1 MEITDPVSQF
11 LTLAKLA
18 QQRTNHEKP
27 LKACFQTRMILVV
40 FDLKLAR
47 IILYH
52 IGLRLDWSRK
62 RAN

>member
-18 QQRTNHEKP
+18 QQQTP
-27 LKACFQTRMILVV
+27 KAIESLFPNKND
-40 FDLKLAR
+40 FDLKLAI

>member
-11 LTLAKLA
+11 STLAKLA
-18 QQRTNHEKP
+18 QQQTPEKP

-47 IILYH
+47 IIVSH